1 MNPRILLTGFHPFD
15 GASINESWEAVL
27 AARDLLCTPTPS
39 GGAEL
44 HGAGMSVDVVDVV
57 QLPVEFSTA
66 GDLLTDAIDA
76 TGATIV
82 IATGLAAGRT
92 AVGPERVAIN
102 IQDARIPD
110 NAGASP
116 IDVPCVT
123 GGPAAYFATLPIK
136 RSTATLVECGIPA
149 AVSNTAGTY
158 VCNDVFYRLMHH
170 LATTG
175 HGEGAARIGG
185 FVHVPAERDLPIATS
200 AQALAQIAQVSAD
213 VWSRG
218 IADAAI
224 TGGTVA

>member
-1 MNPRILLTGFHPFD
+1 MNPRILLTGFQPFD

-27 AARDLLCTPTPS
+27 AARDLLRASVSTI
-39 GGAEL
+39 GAESW
-44 HGAGMSVDVVDVV
+44 GPAMSVEVL
-57 QLPVEFSTA
+57 QLPVEFGTA

-76 TGATIV
+76 TGATII

-102 IQDARIPD
+102 VQDARIPD
-110 NAGASP
+110 NAGATP
-116 IDVPCVT
+116 IDIPCVA
-123 GGPAAYFATLPIK
+123 GGPAAYFSTLPIK
-136 RSTATLVECGIPA
+136 RSTAALRERGIPA

-170 LATTG
+170 LATTRSA
-175 HGEGAARIGG
+175 EAASRIGG
-185 FVHVPAERDLPIATS
+185 FVHLPAERDLSIATS
-200 AQALAQIAQVSAD
+200 AEALAQIARVSAD
-213 VWSRG
+213 AWSRG